1 MARRVPKVAPAP
13 EEPREQVERIVRR
26 LACLSALPVLRDPV
40 VSVLVVDLARVRRGQ
55 YVVGIGYIDEF
66 LARGLV
72 ASIQFVFFQS
82 ALVSVAA
89 SKTLKYIRV
98 LVRMEL
104 LAQRPIRL
112 LDIFLRR
119 GPAHAQDLVIVFR
132 AQYQWDQQEKNPK
145 EKLEETH
152 AARLVLHL
160 QLTIWRAVWQAS

>member
-1 MARRVPKVAPAP
+1 MARRVPKVAPAS

-40 VSVLVVDLARVRRGQ
+40 VSVLVVDLARVRRRQ

-72 ASIQFVFFQS
+72 ASIQFVFQS

-89 SKTLKYIRV
+89 CQTLKYIRV

-160 QLTIWRAVWQAS
+160 QLTIWRAVWQVS

>member
-72 ASIQFVFFQS
+72 ASIQFVSSQPS
-82 ALVSVAA
+82 CLS
-89 SKTLKYIRV
+89 
-98 LVRMEL
+98 
-104 LAQRPIRL
+104 P
-112 LDIFLRR
+112 
-119 GPAHAQDLVIVFR
+119 PA
-132 AQYQWDQQEKNPK
+132 KP
-145 EKLEETH
+145 
-152 AARLVLHL
+152 
-160 QLTIWRAVWQAS
+160 